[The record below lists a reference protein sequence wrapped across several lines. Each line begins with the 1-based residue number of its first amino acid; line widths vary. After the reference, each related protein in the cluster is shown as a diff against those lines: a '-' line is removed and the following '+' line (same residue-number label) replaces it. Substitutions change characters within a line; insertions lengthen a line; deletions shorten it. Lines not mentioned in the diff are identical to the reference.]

1 MKIIQLQNTEKRL
14 RRLAQQ
20 DSPPVVEVKPYGNR
34 FFAVYVD
41 GELLCVTVYK
51 KGATAVEA
59 MLNEIWGRRQNTER
73 AAYALNS
80 YIG

>member
-41 GELLCVTVYK
+41 GQLLSVTVYR
-51 KGATAVEA
+51 KGARAVESYLGELWSRIQDA
-59 MLNEIWGRRQNTER
+59 EGQV
-73 AAYALNS
+73 NS
-80 YIG
+80 VQFT